1 MFCLFNIWSIL
12 FSLNV
17 WPTSK
22 VGYKILFAKVNN
34 NKNSYLCLVV
44 KVPSGL
50 QQPDYSI
57 QNLQHNLPINLCDNP
72 CRTGCITFAVAV
84 CFATLIITMFV
95 NQMVSLVFLFCKAG
109 CLISMLLA
117 WYWISAKEAIR
128 EATDAMFMAQL
139 KTLVELGCCIQ
150 LCPPPAWRWDLQC
163 WGTCKNLI

>member
-1 MFCLFNIWSIL
+1 M
-12 FSLNV
+12 
-17 WPTSK
+17 
-22 VGYKILFAKVNN
+22 
-34 NKNSYLCLVV
+34 CLVV

-57 QNLQHNLPINLCDNP
+57 QNLQHNLPTIEGLHVDPSPDPLHGNIHDSDGGDNHPIPGGHALDSNPFNLCDNP

-84 CFATLIITMFV
+84 CFANLIITMFV

-150 LCPPPAWRWDLQC
+150 LCPPPAWR
-163 WGTCKNLI
+163 